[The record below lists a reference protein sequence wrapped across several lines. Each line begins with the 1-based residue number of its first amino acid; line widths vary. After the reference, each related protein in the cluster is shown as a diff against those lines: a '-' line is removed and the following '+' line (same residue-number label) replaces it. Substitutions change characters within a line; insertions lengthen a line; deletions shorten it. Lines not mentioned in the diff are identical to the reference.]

1 MCVLIIIGAMCTV
14 VITMEKMS
22 FAKGTIGRLEK
33 QCEEAVNSNKELM
46 ATMQQV
52 CPFIYP
58 IIYIICRK
66 SWNRLWPLLHMS
78 RGCLHSDKH
87 FSGAREECL

>member
-1 MCVLIIIGAMCTV
+1 MCALMYTV

-52 CPFIYP
+52 GPFIYP
-58 IIYIICRK
+58 IIYICRK
-66 SWNRLWPLLHMS
+66 IMESLVVIITHESWLSSL
-78 RGCLHSDKH
+78 
-87 FSGAREECL
+87 